1 MSLPTFLSDLSP
13 SHLWPLVSTSLLFQ
27 YEGVWGP
34 HSLLP
39 ETQKS
44 KSPSPIFPQTHRSQ
58 SQVGRALRS
67 STCSPADKVLVL
79 DFFIL
84 PRTDKSGP
92 QHPPPLETQKFS
104 PLSSSIILS
113 TIKIKKNK
121 KKRPQKA
128 QRHTQR
134 EDGRLTMEAE
144 IGMVAKFKEFKELT
158 ASTRNLEE
166 ARKNSALE
174 PSEGA
179 WAC

>member
-58 SQVGRALRS
+58 SQVGRAQRS

-92 QHPPPLETQKFS
+92 QHPPPLEIQKFS

-113 TIKIKKNK
+113 TIKIKKK
-121 KKRPQKA
+121 QKTA
-128 QRHTQR
+128 TKGTEAHTEGRWPPDDGGRDWDGGQIQGIQRADSKHQ
-134 EDGRLTMEAE
+134 
-144 IGMVAKFKEFKELT
+144 ELGGG
-158 ASTRNLEE
+158 
-166 ARKNSALE
+166 K
-174 PSEGA
+174 
-179 WAC
+179 